1 MSRGNPV
8 QGQPQLHLSSSVA
21 PPTITNYNS
30 TKNATGPNQQ
40 NNFMQF
46 SMNTITSPY
55 AHGLVQKQIS
65 LQNQNSGAK
74 SSHKEIQL
82 IQAY

>member
-8 QGQPQLHLSSSVA
+8 QGGQPQLHLSSSVA
-21 PPTITNYNS
+21 PPNITNYNS
-30 TKNATGPNQQ
+30 TKNSANPTQ

-55 AHGLVQKQIS
+55 AHGLV
-65 LQNQNSGAK
+65 
-74 SSHKEIQL
+74 
-82 IQAY
+82 